1 MSRKLICQNKKVYYD
16 YFIEETF
23 EAGIVLQGT
32 EVKSLREGRAS
43 LGDAFAIIRNEEAFL
58 LNLHISPYTRGD
70 IFTQP
75 DPTRR
80 RKLLLHKKEIE
91 KLVGK
96 VKEKGSTLVVTKL
109 YFVRGRAKV
118 ELALGKGKKHY
129 DKRETIKKRT
139 VERELSKEFK
149 GTKIKV

>member
-1 MSRKLICQNKKVYYD
+1 MSKKIICQNKKVYYD

-75 DPTRR
+75 DTTRR
-80 RKLLLHKKEIE
+80 RKLLMHKKEII
-91 KLVGK
+91 KLTGK
-96 VKEKGSTLVVTKL
+96 IKEKGCTLVVTKL
-109 YFVRGRAKV
+109 YFKRGRAKV

-139 VERELSKEFK
+139 VEREISREYKSV
-149 GTKIKV
+149 KIKT

>member
-1 MSRKLICQNKKVYYD
+1 MSIKIICQNKKVYYD
-16 YFIEETF
+16 YFIEDTF

-43 LGDAFAIIRNEEAFL
+43 LGDAFAIIRNEEVYL

-80 RKLLLHKKEIE
+80 RKLLMHKKEIE

-96 VKEKGSTLVVTKL
+96 VKEKGCTLVVTKL
-109 YFVRGRAKV
+109 YFKRGRAKV

-149 GTKIKV
+149 GTKIKA